1 MKRVKSFVFKRE
13 YFDAYEYALSPEEA
27 AAALYDMVEGIFYPS
42 CKHREGLSDSAIA
55 MNVALVAV
63 IRADIERRRKKKK
76 KRRKRWS
83 R

>member
-27 AAALYDMVEGIFYPS
+27 AAALYDMVEGIFYPNQPP
-42 CKHREGLSDSAIA
+42 REGFSDSA
-55 MNVALVAV
+55 VAANAALGA
-63 IRADIERRRKKKK
+63 IIWEGIRRRKKKK
-76 KRRKRWS
+76 KRRNRSS